1 MVKGTPLSQSALT
14 EAEPVATTAPVDAA
28 AYLSSE
34 VRQNVSTGVVRIGG
48 VTKPGLNA
56 NSLRRIC
63 GLSIL
68 VHERDA

>member
-28 AYLSSE
+28 YLSSE
-34 VRQNVSTGVVRIGG
+34 VRRNVSTGVARIRG

>member
-1 MVKGTPLSQSALT
+1 MMVPLSQSAST
-14 EAEPVATTAPVDAA
+14 DTGSVATTLPANTA

-34 VRQNVSTGVVRIGG
+34 VGRNVLTGLVRVGG

-68 VHERDA
+68 VHMRNE

>member
-1 MVKGTPLSQSALT
+1 LI

-28 AYLSSE
+28 AYPSSK
-34 VRQNVSTGVVRIGG
+34 VGRNVSTGVVRTGG
-48 VTKPGLNA
+48 VTQPGVNA

-68 VHERDA
+68 VHERDT